1 MPQKRNPDGLELMR
15 ARSAS
20 VGAWAQQVK
29 AVIRSLPS
37 GYNRDFQETKGPMMK
52 AADTVMQMIGVSSL
66 TIRKLI
72 VNQERLLETFNP
84 GVFATD
90 AAIALVAEGETFRD
104 AYREVGTHPERYSGK
119 DPYSA
124 IKDRT
129 STGTAGN
136 LRLDLAIEELEKVVS
151 ENEHRQKEVSLAL
164 EKLAGRRVDII

>member
-1 MPQKRNPDGLELMR
+1 
-15 ARSAS
+15 
-20 VGAWAQQVK
+20 
-29 AVIRSLPS
+29 
-37 GYNRDFQETKGPMMK
+37 
-52 AADTVMQMIGVSSL
+52 
-66 TIRKLI
+66 
-72 VNQERLLETFNP
+72 
-84 GVFATD
+84 
-90 AAIALVAEGETFRD
+90 
-104 AYREVGTHPERYSGK
+104 HPERYSGK